1 MINDKGYAIIK
12 KDKENNTLSHAYMLL
27 CKDDNPE
34 EYLKS
39 YAKLIL
45 CSSGGC
51 NNCRTC
57 RLIDKNVLPDVKA
70 VFKSSI
76 LVDDI
81 NRFVEDTSV
90 KPLEGDKK
98 LYLIS
103 DFSGANQNSQNKL
116 LKVLEEPPL
125 GVYFLLACTNEYK
138 VLDTIK
144 SRVKLLENPPIEENI
159 LYNQL
164 IGEFSDKNALK
175 SAIEIS
181 GGYYYKTI
189 NAYSNAND
197 LKLFV
202 LEILKNYK
210 KSSQLAEY
218 AKKINKDNIAG
229 VISLLKVFFS
239 QMLAYQQGD
248 NSIEQEISLLAKEY
262 KVGAILEIEEML
274 DLAEKR
280 LFFNANIS
288 MLTDLVLFSLLEV
301 KYKWQKL

>member
-34 EYLKS
+34 EYLKN

-45 CSSGGC
+45 CGNGGC

-248 NSIEQEISLLAKEY
+248 NNIGQEISLLAKEY

>member
-45 CSSGGC
+45 CGNGGC

-248 NSIEQEISLLAKEY
+248 NSIRQEISLLAKEY

>member
-39 YAKLIL
+39 YAKLML
-45 CSSGGC
+45 CAQNGC
-51 NNCRTC
+51 DNCRTC
-57 RLIDKNVLPDVKA
+57 RLINKGVLPDLKS
-70 VFKSSI
+70 VFKTSI
-76 LVDDI
+76 LVDDV
-81 NRFVEDTSV
+81 NKLVEDTSV

-103 DFSGANQNSQNKL
+103 DLSGANLNSQNKL
-116 LKVLEEPPL
+116 LKILEEPPQ
-125 GVYFLLACTNEYK
+125 GVHFLIACSNEYK

-144 SRVKLLENPPIEENI
+144 SRVKLLENAPIDEKT

-164 IGEFSDKNALK
+164 IDEFSDKEALL

-189 NAYSNAND
+189 NAYSGASS
-197 LKLFV
+197 LKTFV
-202 LEILKNYK
+202 LDMLKGYK
-210 KSSQLAEY
+210 KSAQLPVY
-218 AKKINKDNIAG
+218 SKKITKDNISG
-229 VISLLKVFFS
+229 VISLLKVVFG
-239 QMLAYQQGD
+239 QMARYIQGD
-248 NSIEQEISLLAKEY
+248 KNVDKEIAQLAGEY
-262 KVGAILEIEEML
+262 KIGAILEIEEML
-274 DLAEKR
+274 DSAEKK
-280 LFFNANIS
+280 LFFNANVS

>member
-81 NRFVEDTSV
+81 NRFVEDTNV

-248 NSIEQEISLLAKEY
+248 NSIEQEIRLLAKEY

>member
-34 EYLKS
+34 EYLKNF
-39 YAKLIL
+39 AKLIL
-45 CSSGGC
+45 CANNGC

-57 RLIDKNVLPDVKA
+57 RLIDKNVFPDLKA

-76 LVDDI
+76 LVDDV
-81 NRFVEDTSV
+81 NRLVEDTSV
-90 KPLEGDKK
+90 RPMEQDKK

-103 DFSGANQNSQNKL
+103 DFSMANQNSQNKL
-116 LKVLEEPPL
+116 LKVLEEPPK
-125 GVYFLLACTNEYK
+125 GVHFLLACTNEYK

-144 SRVKLLENPPIEENI
+144 SRVKLLENPPIDENE

-164 IGEFSDKNALK
+164 IGEFSDINALK

-189 NAYSNAND
+189 NAISQATT
-197 LKLFV
+197 LKEFV
-202 LEILKNYK
+202 LDILKGYK
-210 KSSQLAEY
+210 KSSQLAVY
-218 AKKINKDNIAG
+218 SKKINKDNIAG

-239 QMLAYQQGD
+239 QMLAYTQGD
-248 NSIEQEISLLAKEY
+248 KSVDKDLQVLASEY
-262 KVGAILEIEEML
+262 KVGAILEIENML
-274 DLAEKR
+274 DMAEKK
-280 LFFNANIS
+280 LFFNANVS
-288 MLTDLVLFSLLEV
+288 MLADLVLFSLLEV

>member
-34 EYLKS
+34 EYLKN

-81 NRFVEDTSV
+81 NRFVEDTNV

-103 DFSGANQNSQNKL
+103 DFSGANVNSQNKL

-189 NAYSNAND
+189 NAYSNATG

-218 AKKINKDNIAG
+218 ANKINKDNIAG
-229 VISLLKVFFS
+229 VISLLKVFFG

-248 NSIEQEISLLAKEY
+248 NSIGQEISVLAKEY

-274 DLAEKR
+274 DLAEKK